1 MMNIVTRKN
10 SHPVDHI
17 YQFCE
22 HRFNWKRRV
31 PNKVRQRQTHKT
43 YSVMCLRPTLSN
55 QLELNSF

>member
-1 MMNIVTRKN
+1 MTRKN
-10 SHPVDHI
+10 SQPAKHI